1 MQLTDS
7 EIKVLET
14 KYEDGINK
22 VKKTFVT
29 SLIFSFVLIVLPVD
43 LWNIIIIPRKR
54 ALNLPDVTEPMYQNI
69 TMIVILCFV
78 IILATVLSYIAF
90 VYFIKKDLKFKEKIG
105 GTFKVVRIENISKM
119 VAEKLDGQDT
129 ILHFEKNSAKID
141 KHLFKKAEKPELL
154 NAHSIFIECSKYS
167 RTLFKEE
174 IVYDNTDSNN
184 KVEIVRTVTFNDF
197 GGVTPELVIEKSGNA
212 RLLVELPPFYDGEGH
227 EINGDDDFPEVFDF
241 EVLLSEYVDVPIE
254 REDREVF
261 VIHNMNE
268 QTESKLKDFFENY
281 WKRRE
286 ERYKKEK

>member
-14 KYEDGINK
+14 KYEDGLNK

-78 IILATVLSYIAF
+78 IILATVLLYIAF

-129 ILHFEKNSAKID
+129 ILHFEKNSTKID

-174 IVYDNTDSNN
+174 
-184 KVEIVRTVTFNDF
+184 
-197 GGVTPELVIEKSGNA
+197 
-212 RLLVELPPFYDGEGH
+212 
-227 EINGDDDFPEVFDF
+227 
-241 EVLLSEYVDVPIE
+241 
-254 REDREVF
+254 
-261 VIHNMNE
+261 
-268 QTESKLKDFFENY
+268 
-281 WKRRE
+281 
-286 ERYKKEK
+286 